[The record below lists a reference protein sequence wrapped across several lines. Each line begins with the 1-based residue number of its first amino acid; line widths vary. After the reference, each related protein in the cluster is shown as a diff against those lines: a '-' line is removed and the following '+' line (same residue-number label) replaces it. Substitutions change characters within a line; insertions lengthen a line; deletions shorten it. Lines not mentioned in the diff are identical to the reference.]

1 MKGFQEGII
10 MNGVRRLRAI
20 QVFVAIMLACVSLRM
35 NPNTP
40 GAPWSWTYRK
50 IIQPHELKTSK
61 NNEFVFS
68 KLNVPAFSQL
78 IFSWNALR
86 PNTGYF
92 SFAVQVRDAQ
102 TKRWGKWHHMIDWG
116 TAAQKSYLSASDGH
130 SKYVHVR
137 LETEGE
143 KKADAFRIK
152 IIGQEGVDIALVKLI
167 AVATADYAQFKPE
180 SVETLASL
188 PSVFVRGVPKV
199 SQFKVDHPE
208 SRRLCSPTSCSM
220 VTSFLRGE
228 HSDPVEFADNVF
240 DHGLEI
246 FGSWPFNMAFA
257 FEQCL
262 GNNWFF
268 TTRLNGFSDIHR
280 QLMQGIPVAV
290 SIRGSLEGAPK
301 AYEDGHLL
309 VVVGWDAEKKSVI
322 CHDPAFD
329 NHHQVLKYYPIKSF
343 IRAWECSR
351 RLAYWVDPVRM

>member
-1 MKGFQEGII
+1 MI
-10 MNGVRRLRAI
+10 MNGVKRLRAI
-20 QVFVAIMLACVSLRM
+20 QVSVAILLACVSLRI
-35 NPNTP
+35 NPNTS

-50 IIQPHELKTSK
+50 ILQPHELKTSK

-78 IFSWNALR
+78 IFSWNAIR
-86 PNTGYF
+86 PSTGYF

-116 TAAQKSYLSASDGH
+116 NTAQKSYLSATDGH

-167 AVATADYAQFKPE
+167 AVATADYGQFKPE

-220 VTSFLRGE
+220 VAGYLRGE
-228 HSDPVEFADNVF
+228 HIDPVEFADNVF

-280 QLMQGIPVAV
+280 QLLQGIPVAV
-290 SIRGSLEGAPK
+290 SIRGSLDGAPK
-301 AYEDGHLL
+301 VYEDGHLL
-309 VVVGWDAEKKSVI
+309 VVVGWDAQKKSVI

-329 NHHQVLKYYPIKSF
+329 SHYQVLKHYPIKSF

-351 RLAYWVDPVRM
+351 RLAYWADPVRM